1 LRDRYH
7 QSILSLI
14 PSEGSAIVLETSDI
28 VEPVFPAATVVLVR
42 DGDDGLEALLV
53 QRNHA
58 VQHMGGMWVFPGG
71 KVDAADYTED
81 RDEYQAAVNAAIR
94 ETHEEAGLDVS
105 ADQLVYLSH
114 WTTPAGAKKRFAT
127 WFFLTI
133 LEDGQEVTVDGGEIA
148 HHRWVKPA
156 TALIESA
163 DEGHPLRLM
172 PPTYVSLADIADCH
186 SCAQARERIGQ
197 RDAIIYAP
205 RMVGVEGGMCFLYEG
220 DAGYQDVSVE
230 AQGAR
235 HRLYMVDSQLEYIR
249 ET

>member
-1 LRDRYH
+1 VI
-7 QSILSLI
+7 S
-14 PSEGSAIVLETSDI
+14 PEGCAIVLETSDVI
-28 VEPVFPAATVVLVR
+28 EPVFPAATVVLVR

-53 QRNHA
+53 QRNQA

-71 KVDAADYTED
+71 KVDAADYPGD
-81 RDEYQAAVNAAIR
+81 RDEYRAAVNAAIR

-105 ADQLVYLSH
+105 AEQLVYLSH

-133 LEDGQEVTVDGGEIA
+133 LDDGQEVAVDGGEIA
-148 HHRWVKPA
+148 QHRWVKPA

-197 RDAIIYAP
+197 RNAVIYAP

-220 DAGYQDVSVE
+220 DAGYQDTRVE
-230 AQGAR
+230 AQGVR
-235 HRLYMVDSQLEYIR
+235 HRLYMINSQLEYIR